1 MKNML
6 SITLIFIAIGLG
18 IYFGAHYFL
27 FFSLIRFFQIGSP
40 NAKLILFLA
49 ILFLSL
55 SFILASL
62 LAHFK
67 EGWLARSFY
76 IFSGFWLG
84 LLVNF
89 LLAAAAVWLAI
100 GLVKIANLE
109 INAALVAA
117 FLFPVVLG
125 FSVYGSWNAFNPRV
139 KNIEVEIKNL
149 PAEWQGKTVV
159 QLSDVHLGHI
169 HGAPYLQKIVSQ
181 INALRPEA
189 VFITGDLFD
198 GMDGDLESLI
208 GPLNDLQTEKGIYFV
223 TGNHET
229 YLGVDKAFA
238 VLENTKI
245 KILKNEVAD
254 ISGLKIIG
262 INYPRQGEANNE
274 ISILQSLKSEFF
286 GQPNILLFHSPVNIE
301 QVKEAGVNFQ
311 LAGHAHKGQLFPF
324 GLITWLIYKGYDYG
338 LHQNGDFSIYTT
350 SGAGTWGSPMRT
362 GNIPEIVKITLN

>member
-1 MKNML
+1 MSLFMVV
-6 SITLIFIAIGLG
+6 GLG
-18 IYFGAHYFL
+18 IYFGAHYLL

-67 EGWLARSFY
+67 EGWLTRSFY

-84 LLVNF
+84 LLVNL
-89 LLAAAAVWLAI
+89 LLAAAAVWLVI
-100 GLVKIANLE
+100 GLVEIANLE
-109 INAALVAA
+109 SNAALVAA
-117 FLFPVVLG
+117 FLFPVALG

-149 PAEWQGKTVV
+149 PFCWQGKIVV

-169 HGAPYLQKIVSQ
+169 YRADYLEKLVRQ

-198 GMDGDLESLI
+198 GMDGELNSLVR
-208 GPLNDLQTEKGIYFV
+208 PLNEIQAEKGIYFV

-238 VLENTKI
+238 ALENTKV

-262 INYPRQGEANNE
+262 INYLRQGEANNE
-274 ISILQSLKSEFF
+274 IGLLQSLKDKFF

-301 QVKEAGVNFQ
+301 QVKNVGVNFQ
-311 LAGHAHKGQLFPF
+311 LAGHTHKGQLFPF
-324 GLITWLIYKGYDYG
+324 GLITKLVYKGYDYG
-338 LHQNGDFSIYTT
+338 LHRNGDFSIYTT
-350 SGAGTWGSPMRT
+350 SGAGTWGPPVRT
-362 GNIPEIVKITLN
+362 GNIPEIVQIRLK